1 MVIFTDPFMGIYDKC
16 VRENTARKYYEE
28 VAERLKEGE
37 KSETWGYLFRSVRA
51 LSEVLAIKFELGVL
65 TRRYYRAGEK
75 AALASL
81 AEKDYT
87 LLLARLEKFYEAY
100 EKFWMTEKK
109 PHGFDV
115 QDARLGGLIRR
126 VKHCR
131 DRLLA
136 YVRGESESIPELEE
150 EILNPFGLE
159 KPEGIAY
166 NYYNALYTVN
176 PT

>member
-1 MVIFTDPFMGIYDKC
+1 MG
-16 VRENTARKYYEE
+16 
-28 VAERLKEGE
+28 L
-37 KSETWGYLFRSVRA
+37 
-51 LSEVLAIKFELGVL
+51 
-65 TRRYYRAGEK
+65 
-75 AALASL
+75 
-81 AEKDYT
+81 
-87 LLLARLEKFYEAY
+87 
-100 EKFWMTEKK
+100 
-109 PHGFDV
+109 FDV

-136 YVRGESESIPELEE
+136 YVWGKSESIPELEE

>member
-1 MVIFTDPFMGIYDKC
+1 MKILEAEYETKTFIGSDSNFDDLIVCNRSNCVPF
-16 VRENTARKYYEE
+16 
-28 VAERLKEGE
+28 
-37 KSETWGYLFRSVRA
+37 FRSPTSPASYRCRCRH
-51 LSEVLAIKFELGVL
+51 LHRRRERGILGL
-65 TRRYYRAGEK
+65 
-75 AALASL
+75 
-81 AEKDYT
+81 
-87 LLLARLEKFYEAY
+87 
-100 EKFWMTEKK
+100 
-109 PHGFDV
+109 FDV